1 MKMGTYGT
9 NLKYEFLETYFQ
21 HFSVILTLTM
31 DSFVWAIS
39 DITPSVTMRR
49 TKYWEPSF
57 TEAAY
62 LREEK
67 PTS

>member
-1 MKMGTYGT
+1 MST
-9 NLKYEFLETYFQ
+9 LSAE
-21 HFSVILTLTM
+21 LTCTM

-39 DITPSVTMRR
+39 EITPSVIMRR

-67 PTS
+67 QHYNSKKPLYAKEIIWKIAVF